1 MVLTF
6 LCAGAQEEEQ
16 LVLRPDPEE
25 HKDEAVDHRDPGGEH
40 QEDSREEQQQGGGR
54 EQGRVWV
61 QPPDGQDGL
70 LCKPFRALTSVGGFP
85 RRLSDKSS

>member
-25 HKDEAVDHRDPGGEH
+25 DA
-40 QEDSREEQQQGGGR
+40 REEQQQGGGG

-61 QPPDGQDGL
+61 QPPAGQDGL